1 LIVRIHLLILAK
13 TALDSKFIMTLFY
26 ALWRAFVED
35 ETVLIMLVQQY
46 AAKYG
51 ITFSSK
57 YLDDPNIKIKLISLI
72 QESLAGKRGPVTD
85 DDLI

>member
-1 LIVRIHLLILAK
+1 
-13 TALDSKFIMTLFY
+13 M
-26 ALWRAFVED
+26 ED
-35 ETVLIMLVQQY
+35 ESILVMLVQQY
-46 AAKYG
+46 AGTHG

-57 YLDDPNIKIKLISLI
+57 HLDDPDKKKQLISLI

>member
-1 LIVRIHLLILAK
+1 
-13 TALDSKFIMTLFY
+13 
-26 ALWRAFVED
+26 VED
-35 ETVLIMLVQQY
+35 ETVLVMIVQQY
-46 AAKYG
+46 AGKYG

-57 YLDDPNIKIKLISLI
+57 HLDDPDKKAKLIGLI